1 MDELSHMSKI
11 DDRLIKGYQKFRD
24 TVFESDR
31 ALYEELASSG
41 QKPHTLMIACSDS
54 RVLPQQ
60 ILSAGPGDLFV
71 VRNVAA
77 MVPPYERDSGYHGTS
92 AAIEFAVT
100 VLEVD
105 NIVVMGHAGCGGVA
119 SVIDHSMPTDSFVH
133 NWMRPLREWL
143 RAHEDFDEQDDAE
156 SQRMLERAAVHLS
169 LQNLKSFPF
178 VRERMEAGTLSVI
191 GFIFDIHNG
200 DLSQVRAKQKITLD
214 VESLG

>member
-1 MDELSHMSKI
+1 MSKI
-11 DDRLIKGYQKFRD
+11 DDRLVKGYQHFRD
-24 TVFESDR
+24 SVFESDR
-31 ALYEELASSG
+31 SLYEELATMG
-41 QKPHTLMIACSDS
+41 QKPHTLLIACSDS

-77 MVPPYERDSGYHGTS
+77 MVPPYEKDSGYHGTS

-119 SVIDHSMPTDSFVH
+119 SVIDHSMPADSFVH

-143 RAHEDFDEQDDAE
+143 RANEGFDEADPCE
-156 SQRMLERAAVHLS
+156 SKRMLERAAVHLS

-178 VRERMEAGTLSVI
+178 VKERVEAGDLSVV

-200 DLSQVRAKQKITLD
+200 DLSQVKAKQHISLD

>member
-1 MDELSHMSKI
+1 MTKI
-11 DDRLIKGYQKFRD
+11 DERLVKGYQNFRD
-24 TVFESDR
+24 TVFEGDR
-31 ALYEELASSG
+31 TRYEELATMG
-41 QKPHTLMIACSDS
+41 QKPHTLLIACSDS

-119 SVIDHSMPTDSFVH
+119 SVIDHSMPSDSFVH

-143 RAHEDFDEQDDAE
+143 RSHEDFEGKDDAE
-156 SQRMLERAAVHLS
+156 SKKMLEQAAVHLS

-178 VRERMEAGTLSVI
+178 VKERLDAGSLSVV
-191 GFIFDIHNG
+191 GCIFDIHNG
-200 DLSQVRAKQKITLD
+200 ELSQVKAKEKVTLEM
-214 VESLG
+214 ESLG